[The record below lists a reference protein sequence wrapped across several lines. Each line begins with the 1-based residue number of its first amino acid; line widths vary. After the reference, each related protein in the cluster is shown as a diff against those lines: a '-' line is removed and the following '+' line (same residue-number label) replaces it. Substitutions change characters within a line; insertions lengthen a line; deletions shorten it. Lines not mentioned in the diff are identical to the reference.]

1 MLKAQQTTT
10 ATKCH
15 LNIQM
20 PLRTDPVGTAAASAS
35 ASASATAQMLLWS
48 PFSGSRS
55 QLQPLLLCL
64 LQLEHHVRAS
74 RIAAH

>member
-20 PLRTDPVGTAAASAS
+20 PLRTDPVA

-74 RIAAH
+74 RIAAHRE